1 MISSQGGD
9 EGDKSDSSKS
19 RIVMRTHEWK
29 FRVTY
34 GALFPTLKER
44 KKKNLFSQLLH
55 PRNNGINFNRI
66 FMALAIYQTH

>member
-34 GALFPTLKER
+34 GALFPTLI
-44 KKKNLFSQLLH
+44 KKFYSRSFCIHGLK
-55 PRNNGINFNRI
+55 G
-66 FMALAIYQTH
+66 